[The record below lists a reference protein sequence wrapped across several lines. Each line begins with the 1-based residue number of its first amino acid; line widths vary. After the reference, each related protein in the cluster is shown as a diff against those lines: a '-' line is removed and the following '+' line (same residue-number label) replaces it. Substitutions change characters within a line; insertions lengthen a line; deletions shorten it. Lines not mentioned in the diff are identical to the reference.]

1 MSLLP
6 LVVWSYIEGNVM
18 GRHIG
23 VKILLYGSVSKSI
36 ISVQHAQRARLE
48 QPKTELD
55 DIDERFNHNM
65 FAHL

>member
-36 ISVQHAQRARLE
+36 IFVQHAQRARLK
-48 QPKTELD
+48 QP
-55 DIDERFNHNM
+55 
-65 FAHL
+65 